1 MIAIEARLR
10 QTMLDLIG
18 DPDGIPDEP
27 PSRKDGCVATVADG
41 AGNLKRS

>member
-18 DPDGIPDEP
+18 DPDGIPDEA
-27 PSRKDGCVATVADG
+27 PSRKDTTAD
-41 AGNLKRS
+41 SE